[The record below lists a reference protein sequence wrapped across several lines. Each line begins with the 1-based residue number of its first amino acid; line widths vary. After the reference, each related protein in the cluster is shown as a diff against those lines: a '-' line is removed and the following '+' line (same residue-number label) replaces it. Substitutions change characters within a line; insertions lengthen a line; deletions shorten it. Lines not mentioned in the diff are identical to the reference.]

1 MPKRRP
7 AGPRR
12 PLDPA
17 DPRRPASPAGARRPV
32 GPAEVRHQ
40 AGPRRPVG
48 LAGVRHQAGARRPVG
63 LAGVLPAVV
72 AAVLVSGCAVAD
84 AGQPADPAPTAA
96 ARTLRTPDTLLGLP
110 RSGAPLPAGLPRFR
124 LNELAQE
131 ASPATSTV
139 ERTYGR
145 GRNGPET
152 IIVSAVSGRITD
164 PQATLARL
172 LKPYRIPKLRTV
184 EFGRFGGEA
193 RCGRGRTADEGH
205 LTACAWADPE
215 IAGVVVF
222 LTATKQPDRKEDFL
236 AVRDE
241 LEQPTG

>member
-12 PLDPA
+12 PLDLA
-17 DPRRPASPAGARRPV
+17 DPRRPAGARRPLGRPTCATRPV
-32 GPAEVRHQ
+32 RAARSPAHPAGPAT
-40 AGPRRPVG
+40 
-48 LAGVRHQAGARRPVG
+48 ARR

-84 AGQPADPAPTAA
+84 AGQSAGPAPTAA

-124 LNELAQE
+124 LNELARE
-131 ASPATSTV
+131 ATPATSTV

-145 GRNGPET
+145 GRVRPRDDHRERRLGPDHRPAGHPGPATE
-152 IIVSAVSGRITD
+152 AVPDSEAQDGGVR
-164 PQATLARL
+164 PVRRRG
-172 LKPYRIPKLRTV
+172 PLR
-184 EFGRFGGEA
+184 
-193 RCGRGRTADEGH
+193 RGRTADEGH

-236 AVRDE
+236 TVRDE